1 MSCENSKE
9 KQDFKRIYLDR
20 CNYFQIFLNP
30 EINFKYY
37 IQQL

>member
-9 KQDFKRIYLDR
+9 KQEFERVYLDH
-20 CNYFQIFLNP
+20 CKLFSDFFNP